1 MKGMI
6 YMKVLLLNGSPHPNG
21 CTARALKEME
31 KVFLEEGVEVDF
43 INVGN
48 KPIRG
53 CIACGNCYRTGKCVF
68 DDLVN
73 EVAAKFEMADGV
85 VFGSPVYYA
94 HANGTMLSFLDRLFY
109 SSHFDK
115 SMKVGASVVSCRRA
129 GTTSAFDD
137 LNKYFTISKMPIA
150 SANYWNEVHGST
162 AAEVEKDKE
171 GLMTMRNLARNM
183 SFLMKAI
190 ALGKEKYGM
199 PENENGF
206 RTDFVDGLE

>member
-31 KVFLEEGVEVDF
+31 KVFLEEGIEVDF

-162 AAEVEKDKE
+162 AADVEKDKE